1 MTVARQKPKP
11 SVKQVNRTVITD
23 HMVLIGFGLA
33 VIYWLLDSFL
43 SLFLSYDNF
52 FEKMLGV
59 DLNDVWG
66 RIIVLCLFAI
76 FGSHAQYT
84 MNERKKAALK
94 MERDAATR
102 EKFRRL
108 LSPDLAE
115 MVVNGQLTVQQG
127 GESRLVTVMFT
138 DIRGFTTLSSNAEA
152 SSILR
157 MLNDYYEVVVEI
169 VFRHEG
175 TVDKFMGDGMMVLWG
190 APVSNK
196 DDCARSIRAALDI
209 QRAMEAFN
217 FDRASRGQLPIEV
230 GIGINTGP
238 VVAGYLGSSR
248 TMSYSVIGDAVNQ
261 ASRLCAAALPGEIVI
276 SEFTQFLVQ
285 NEFITR
291 LRDPVHAK
299 GKSQPLKAF
308 TVSGIRHAQTHPEPQ
323 APRAA
328 GCAAKNRKDI
338 VSKTVHLIN
347 K

>member
-1 MTVARQKPKP
+1 MADEGHKTKTA
-11 SVKQVNRTVITD
+11 SNHVNRTVITD

-52 FEKMLGV
+52 LEKMLGV
-59 DLNDVWG
+59 DLNAIWG
-66 RIIVLCLFAI
+66 RLIVLCLFAI
-76 FGSHAQYT
+76 FGSHAQFT
-84 MNERKKAALK
+84 MNERKKAAQK
-94 MERDAATR
+94 MERDSATR

-127 GESRLVTVMFT
+127 GESRVVTVMFT
-138 DIRGFTTLSSNAEA
+138 DIRGFSALSSNAEA
-152 SSILR
+152 SSILQ

-175 TVDKFMGDGMMVLWG
+175 TVDKFMGDGLMVLWG
-190 APVSNK
+190 APVHHP
-196 DDCARSIRAALDI
+196 DDCARAVRAALDI

-248 TMSYSVIGDAVNQ
+248 TMSYSVIGDTVNL
-261 ASRLCAAALPGEIVI
+261 ASRLCAAARPGEIVL
-276 SEFTQFLVQ
+276 SEYTQFLGQ
-285 NEFITR
+285 NEFLTSP
-291 LRDPVHAK
+291 RDPIYAK

-308 TVSGIRHAQTHPEPQ
+308 TVSGMRHVKPQ
-323 APRAA
+323 PQRQPSA
-328 GCAAKNRKDI
+328 GRPVALPKEEGI
-338 VSKTVHLIN
+338 
-347 K
+347 